1 MTIKNDKVFEKL
13 NDDTLYSVSGGL
25 EINKPLNTVV
35 MGSEL
40 DAESDTES
48 DTEQSKNTDKQHNI
62 PSKKLPNN
70 PFDGIN
76 KGLIH

>member
-1 MTIKNDKVFEKL
+1 MTVKNDKVFEKL

-40 DAESDTES
+40 DAEPG
-48 DTEQSKNTDKQHNI
+48 TEQSKNNDKQHNI
-62 PSKKLPNN
+62 PAKKLPNN
-70 PFDGIN
+70 PFDGIEE
-76 KGLIH
+76 GLIK

>member
-13 NDDTLYSVSGGL
+13 NDDTLHSVSGGL

-35 MGSEL
+35 IGSEL
-40 DAESDTES
+40 DAKQ
-48 DTEQSKNTDKQHNI
+48 DTEQNKENDKQQYNI
-62 PSKKLPNN
+62 PTKKLPNN

-76 KGLIH
+76 EGLIK